1 MFSHVLSDSSV
12 EEAVQGCPPRGPPP
26 PAAVSHWRQQNFDR
40 FTVLVTQDSKALRGS
55 EGKHG
60 VQVALQDNSIK
71 QREPKPSGLGLE
83 CISVEYLNNWEDVI
97 NTYTHNIYK
106 TTVFICCLFVCYC
119 WFWCWRWVNFNL
131 CLYTELVVDLV
142 LPNETQA
149 QKVNKKLFLRI
160 YHL

>member
-26 PAAVSHWRQQNFDR
+26 PAAVSHTDASRTSTA
-40 FTVLVTQDSKALRGS
+40 FTVLVAQDSKALRGS

-83 CISVEYLNNWEDVI
+83 CIIFKQLGGCYKYV
-97 NTYTHNIYK
+97 YT
-106 TTVFICCLFVCYC
+106 
-119 WFWCWRWVNFNL
+119 
-131 CLYTELVVDLV
+131 
-142 LPNETQA
+142 
-149 QKVNKKLFLRI
+149 
-160 YHL
+160 